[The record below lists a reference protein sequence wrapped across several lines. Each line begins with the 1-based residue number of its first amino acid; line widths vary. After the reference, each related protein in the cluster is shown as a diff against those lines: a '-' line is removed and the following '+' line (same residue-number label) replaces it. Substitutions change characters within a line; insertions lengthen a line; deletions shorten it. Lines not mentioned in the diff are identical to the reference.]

1 MSCPL
6 QKAPRPDRTEPAE
19 ALHLCALGRLGAPDW
34 RPHPGSA
41 CSWLLKGPWMPS
53 RLPGS
58 QGPSSVQSKVP
69 RGNWPLCHL
78 GGELSPWSDG
88 LGSSRPLA
96 HWERWCWL
104 LGTAGCGEGRGR
116 LGGQWRP
123 AARTLTEPRQQAQ
136 QCVLIPLLGDVQHVV
151 QPHLAGHALLLQE
164 PAPQRRQPPSGPRAR
179 ALPRH
184 ARSRTW

>member
-69 RGNWPLCHL
+69 RGNWPLRHL

-96 HWERWCWL
+96 HWERWCRL
-104 LGTAGCGEGRGR
+104 LGTAGCGEGRGEGRGPADTKLHGSMR
-116 LGGQWRP
+116 LRRGEGRGRLMRPRGGERGVP
-123 AARTLTEPRQQAQ
+123 GVPGAERD
-136 QCVLIPLLGDVQHVV
+136 IPGGGETA
-151 QPHLAGHALLLQE
+151 LAIQ
-164 PAPQRRQPPSGPRAR
+164 
-179 ALPRH
+179 
-184 ARSRTW
+184 